1 MKRHK
6 KHKRRR
12 NRPSG
17 LSPVAPIEPPV
28 PPAGE
33 PTKAPQRLAVADAD
47 RAPLPR
53 FVHGSIMRHI
63 LVLTGTGAMGLVSLF
78 VGDLANLL
86 FLGALGDT
94 EVLAAVGYASSVLFF
109 TISVG
114 IGMAI
119 AATSVVSPAIGAGRR
134 EEARRLATSALVLS
148 FGLTCLLTL
157 LAWPFLNDLMGWL
170 GAAGRTQSLGT
181 EYLRI
186 IFPAFPLLAFA
197 MSSSAVL
204 RSAGDA
210 QRSMFVTLTGA
221 IVNVILDPIF
231 IFALKQGLHGAAW
244 ASVLAR
250 VATLG
255 IGLWSVGKVHGLL
268 RWPTVSDVV
277 GDFRAIMGIG
287 VPVVATNLATPVAN
301 AFVTKALAG
310 YGDAA
315 MAAWSVGGRVNP
327 VAFGAVFAMTSA
339 IGPIIGQNFGARN
352 FARVRET
359 VIEAAKANIAF
370 TVLGWLALALSPA
383 LIIRRFGLAGDA
395 ISLVYLLC
403 WWLPPLFVFL
413 GFLFIAN
420 AVFNTLRHPHY
431 ATAFNWG
438 RATFGTVPF
447 VLLGGHW
454 FGAAG
459 VFSGS
464 MIGGIL
470 FGLASL
476 WMSLRLVDNL
486 RRADH

>member
-1 MKRHK
+1 
-6 KHKRRR
+6 
-12 NRPSG
+12 
-17 LSPVAPIEPPV
+17 
-28 PPAGE
+28 
-33 PTKAPQRLAVADAD
+33 
-47 RAPLPR
+47 
-53 FVHGSIMRHI
+53 MRHI

-78 VGDLANLL
+78 IGDLANLL

-94 EVLAAVGYASSVLFF
+94 EVLAAVGYASSLLFF

-148 FGLTCLLTL
+148 VGVTCVMTL
-157 LAWPFLNDLMGWL
+157 LAMPFLDQLMGLL
-170 GAAGRTQSLGT
+170 GAAGRTQALGT
-181 EYLRI
+181 QYLRI
-186 IFPAFPLLAFA
+186 VFPAFPLLAFA

-221 IVNVILDPIF
+221 VVNVILDPIF
-231 IFALKQGLHGAAW
+231 IFALGMGLDGAAW

-250 VATLG
+250 VVTLAV
-255 IGLWSVGKVHGLL
+255 GLWCVGKVHGLL
-268 RWPTVSDVV
+268 RPPSLSDLA
-277 GDFRAIMGIG
+277 GDFRRIMSIG

-301 AFVTKALAG
+301 ALVTRALAG

-315 MAAWSVGGRVNP
+315 MAAWSVGARVNP
-327 VAFGAVFAMTSA
+327 VAFGAIFAMTSA
-339 IGPIIGQNFGARN
+339 IGPIIGQNFGARDY
-352 FARVRET
+352 ARVRET

-370 TVLGWLALALSPA
+370 TALGWLALAASPA
-383 LIIRRFGLAGDA
+383 IIIRRFGLDGEA
-395 ISLVYLLC
+395 ISLVYLFC
-403 WWLPPLFVFL
+403 WWLAPLFVFL

-454 FGAAG
+454 FGAPG

-464 MIGGIL
+464 LIGGIL
-470 FGLASL
+470 FGLAAL

-486 RRADH
+486 RSADSSGRQQVI